1 VYVPFRKGKI
11 INSSLM
17 LSSVLNSKW
26 KFTKAFLNKAQ
37 ELIVLVKTYLGQDPV
52 KYGSDLAVMG
62 RA

>member
-1 VYVPFRKGKI
+1 
-11 INSSLM
+11 M